1 MSKTF
6 RPFGID
12 QPLLLPPDLRDW
24 LPEEHLARF
33 ILDVVEELDLS
44 PILSV
49 YEKGDRRGQPPY
61 HPKMV
66 VGLLLYA

>member
-6 RPFGID
+6 RPFGIN

-33 ILDVVEELDLS
+33 VLEMVPELDLS
-44 PILSV
+44 SILA
-49 YEKGDRRGQPPY
+49 D
-61 HPKMV
+61 
-66 VGLLLYA
+66 